1 MTVRVAPLNISFQER
16 GRSMNSVVE
25 AIRRHLRENPGNNLI
40 YCPSFAYLDQLHQ
53 RLTALGIL
61 SFAQRT
67 GMAESERKS
76 FLAKFTDG
84 TGLVGLA
91 VMGGIFAE
99 GIDLPGEQL
108 VGITVISVGLPGL
121 SIERDLLATYFDQK
135 RAAGIRLRLS
145 VFRNAASA
153 SGGGPLDSVRRRSRG
168 GPVGRSPLPRTQIR
182 KSLPNLVEGHPGLAM
197 RRLGLSRRPLVRTDA
212 ADMLKR
218 RLK

>member
-1 MTVRVAPLNISFQER
+1 
-16 GRSMNSVVE
+16 
-25 AIRRHLRENPGNNLI
+25 
-40 YCPSFAYLDQLHQ
+40 
-53 RLTALGIL
+53 
-61 SFAQRT
+61 
-67 GMAESERKS
+67 MAESERKS